1 MRVVSEPKT
10 DDRAVKILV
19 VDDEAP
25 IRNALSRLLS
35 KRGWRVEDAA
45 SGTEALEKIPSF
57 EPALMLL
64 DIRMPGMMGMDVVS
78 EALSL
83 DPNLGILML
92 TAVSDATSA
101 AICMQRGAIDYLTKP
116 IELPNLESALKRA
129 LKRRDASVV
138 NLEASQRLK
147 EEVDRRTQELEI
159 EQAKLRELSVATLE
173 ALVNALE
180 AKSTFLA
187 GHSARVA
194 AFSATVASEMNLSDD
209 DVEFIRVAGRLHDLG
224 MIGIRDD
231 VLNKEGK
238 LTDEEYEHVKEHVTI
253 GAEILAP
260 LPHLGDVSAFVR
272 SHHEQWNGSGY
283 PDGLA
288 GEEIPLGGRI
298 ICASEIFDA
307 LTTSRPYH
315 DKLSPDKAVELMDTL
330 ERKVLDPRVMK
341 AMTHCVIQRKSLVFL
356 DDDLSPLD

>member
-1 MRVVSEPKT
+1 MSESNT
-10 DDRAVKILV
+10 DDRIVKVLV

-35 KRGWRVEDAA
+35 KRGWLVENAA
-45 SGTEALEKIPSF
+45 SGAEALETVQSF
-57 EPALMLL
+57 EPELMLL
-64 DIRMPGMMGMDVVS
+64 DIRMPGITGVDVVS

-83 DPNLGILML
+83 DPDLGILML

-116 IELPNLESALKRA
+116 IELPTLESALKRA
-129 LKRRDASVV
+129 LKRRDTLVQTR
-138 NLEASQRLK
+138 EMSQWLK
-147 EEVDRRTQELEI
+147 EEVHRRTQELEI

-180 AKSTFLA
+180 AKNAFLA

-194 AFSATVASEMNLSDD
+194 AFSATVASEMSLSDD
-209 DVEFIRVAGRLHDLG
+209 EIDAVRMAGRLHDLG
-224 MIGIRDD
+224 MIGIREE

-238 LTDEEYEHVKEHVTI
+238 LDDEEYEHIKRHVTI

-260 LPHLGDVSAFVR
+260 LKHLGDVSTYVR
-272 SHHEQWNGSGY
+272 SHHEHWNGSGY

-288 GEEIPLGGRI
+288 GEDIPMGARI
-298 ICASEIFDA
+298 ICASEIYDA
-307 LTTSRPYH
+307 LTTNRPYQE
-315 DKLSPDKAVELMDTL
+315 KLRPEEAIDRMRTL
-330 ERKVLDPRVMK
+330 DGRVIDPRVME
-341 AMTHCVIQRKSLVFL
+341 AVAQSITQRKSLIFL
-356 DDDLSPLD
+356 EDDLPPND